1 MRAFAILRTRMD
13 NEKCITTHTIV
24 GVYANKEEALKQY
37 NQLVESHIRE
47 EKIYWENFNKGVYE
61 EFRVEY
67 EEKEWGERMNFIDR
81 SGDGIEIEL
90 LKTDIN
96 F

>member
-1 MRAFAILRTRMD
+1 MRAFAILHTRRD
-13 NEKCITTHTIV
+13 DEECTITHTIV
-24 GVYANKEEALKQY
+24 GVYTNKEEALKQY
-37 NQLVESHIRE
+37 NQLVESHTRE
-47 EKIYWENFNKGVYE
+47 EKIYWENFNKRVQE

-67 EEKEWGERMNFIDR
+67 EEKEWSEKMHFIDR